1 MINKILEVG
10 KGIRQLKESLSK
22 LDTKTMTAGEMF
34 HILALRT
41 DCASILHEI
50 DYIVDTKEAE
60 LSKSIKELNN
70 E

>member
-22 LDTKTMTAGEMF
+22 LDTKTMTAAEMF
-34 HILALRT
+34 YILAFRT
-41 DCASILHEI
+41 DCVTILDKI
-50 DYIVDTKEAE
+50 DYIVESKEAE
-60 LSKSIKELNN
+60 LSESIKELNN